1 MWPSLGYLPFLDS
14 FSVYK
19 MEAAASGQ
27 SAQVVLMRAQ
37 SCLTL
42 CHPMDC
48 SPPGSCIHGI
58 LHART
63 LEWVAFP
70 SLGDLPD
77 PGIKLVSLASPD
89 WQAGSS
95 GQSIVDNFI
104 CFVISFSTALL
115 CALLKN
121 ESCDL
126 CRLKFENPTLQ
137 PWIWAGNTSSRMA
150 AWAQQEK
157 KKVELETS
165 LYLVGPMVCTSGMR
179 MWQKP

>member
-1 MWPSLGYLPFLDS
+1 
-14 FSVYK
+14 

-126 CRLKFENPTLQ
+126 CRLKFENPTLCSL
-137 PWIWAGNTSSRMA
+137 GF
-150 AWAQQEK
+150 
-157 KKVELETS
+157 ELEIPAPGWLPEPNKKRRKWS
-165 LYLVGPMVCTSGMR
+165 
-179 MWQKP
+179 